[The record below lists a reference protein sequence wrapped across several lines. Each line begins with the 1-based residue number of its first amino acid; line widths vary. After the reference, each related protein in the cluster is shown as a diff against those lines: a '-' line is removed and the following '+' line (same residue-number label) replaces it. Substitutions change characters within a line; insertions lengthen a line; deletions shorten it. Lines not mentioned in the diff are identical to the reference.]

1 MRDDSIER
9 FKEAAKPY
17 GLDFIHIHDGNGDG
31 MSTVMVRGEDA
42 AIINRLIRRN
52 NLDVLTDVTQDE
64 IALDPARAA
73 EVNEPIP
80 EVIVDK
86 DGVRVQ
92 DAVRDSRSSAQDM
105 VKGAEAGNPANGQTA
120 ERQGR
125 PSGIALQHTERMP
138 AEADALW
145 ADVNASIEKDFAD
158 RVEAQR
164 QRRLEL
170 YNQDDPLLNQNSAPK
185 KVQTRTSVKKELAE
199 KKKIVQ
205 SMKKDRVKAALEKQ
219 TPAKMP
225 VQRMRQK

>member
-1 MRDDSIER
+1 MRFLSMRDDSIER

-52 NLDVLTDVTQDE
+52 NLDVLTDVTQD
-64 IALDPARAA
+64 
-73 EVNEPIP
+73 V
-80 EVIVDK
+80 
-86 DGVRVQ
+86 
-92 DAVRDSRSSAQDM
+92 
-105 VKGAEAGNPANGQTA
+105 VKGVEAGNPANGQTA
-120 ERQGR
+120 ERQSR
-125 PSGIALQHTERMP
+125 PSGIALQHTERTP
-138 AEADALW
+138 AEADAMW

-170 YNQDDPLLNQNSAPK
+170 YNQDDPLLNQNGAPK

>member
-1 MRDDSIER
+1 M
-9 FKEAAKPY
+9 
-17 GLDFIHIHDGNGDG
+17 
-31 MSTVMVRGEDA
+31 
-42 AIINRLIRRN
+42 
-52 NLDVLTDVTQDE
+52 
-64 IALDPARAA
+64 
-73 EVNEPIP
+73 
-80 EVIVDK
+80 
-86 DGVRVQ
+86 Q

-120 ERQGR
+120 ERQSR
-125 PSGIALQHTERMP
+125 PSGIALQHTERTP
-138 AEADALW
+138 AEADAMW

-185 KVQTRTSVKKELAE
+185 GADQDLCKKGTGRKEGNCSE
-199 KKKIVQ
+199 HEEGQ
-205 SMKKDRVKAALEKQ
+205 VKAALEKQ

>member
-1 MRDDSIER
+1 M
-9 FKEAAKPY
+9 
-17 GLDFIHIHDGNGDG
+17 
-31 MSTVMVRGEDA
+31 
-42 AIINRLIRRN
+42 
-52 NLDVLTDVTQDE
+52 
-64 IALDPARAA
+64 
-73 EVNEPIP
+73 
-80 EVIVDK
+80 
-86 DGVRVQ
+86 
-92 DAVRDSRSSAQDM
+92 
-105 VKGAEAGNPANGQTA
+105 
-120 ERQGR
+120 
-125 PSGIALQHTERMP
+125 
-138 AEADALW
+138 W

-170 YNQDDPLLNQNSAPK
+170 YNQDDPLLNQNGAPK

>member
-105 VKGAEAGNPANGQTA
+105 AVSYTHLDVYK
-120 ERQGR
+120 RQVY
-125 PSGIALQHTERMP
+125 EF
-138 AEADALW
+138 
-145 ADVNASIEKDFAD
+145 AS
-158 RVEAQR
+158 
-164 QRRLEL
+164 
-170 YNQDDPLLNQNSAPK
+170 
-185 KVQTRTSVKKELAE
+185 TSVKSAATAAAKQAYSRMQDQNERVSYARFKTKE
-199 KKKIVQ
+199 V
-205 SMKKDRVKAALEKQ
+205 
-219 TPAKMP
+219 
-225 VQRMRQK
+225 